1 MPQSVKN
8 ARILTYGYDSD
19 PARFL
24 DSVNRTNIYQHATNM
39 LMDLADQRVE
49 DVCFFPILCIVFANP
64 FQPHRPIIFLAH
76 SLGGILVKD
85 VGFRFPKN
93 FFFLMTYILQVLKQ
107 SQDAKHKAELQPIFP
122 STFAIIFFGTPHRGS
137 DWVSI
142 AERAA
147 TFAVGKNDNRILR
160 DLRVDSEI
168 LQRLVDA
175 FAVMLK
181 DDAFK
186 VHSFIEGHGITDIP
200 GFTGKVSSFYPVQ
213 IDKLD

>member
-1 MPQSVKN
+1 M
-8 ARILTYGYDSD
+8 
-19 PARFL
+19 
-24 DSVNRTNIYQHATNM
+24 
-39 LMDLADQRVE
+39 
-49 DVCFFPILCIVFANP
+49 
-64 FQPHRPIIFLAH
+64 
-76 SLGGILVKD
+76 
-85 VGFRFPKN
+85 
-93 FFFLMTYILQVLKQ
+93 
-107 SQDAKHKAELQPIFP
+107 
-122 STFAIIFFGTPHRGS
+122 
-137 DWVSI
+137 SI

-200 GFTGKVSSFYPVQ
+200 GFTGKVGSFIKSRPTNW
-213 IDKLD
+213 ISADHGRLLKNFRA

>member
-1 MPQSVKN
+1 MCVSSQYFELYL
-8 ARILTYGYDSD
+8 LTQFSLIDPLYFWHIVWGVYWSKMLVSDS
-19 PARFL
+19 P
-24 DSVNRTNIYQHATNM
+24 RT
-39 LMDLADQRVE
+39 
-49 DVCFFPILCIVFANP
+49 
-64 FQPHRPIIFLAH
+64 
-76 SLGGILVKD
+76 S
-85 VGFRFPKN
+85 
-93 FFFLMTYILQVLKQ
+93 FFLMTYILQVLKQ

-200 GFTGKVSSFYPVQ
+200 GFTGKVSSFYQVQ
-213 IDKLD
+213 TDTLD